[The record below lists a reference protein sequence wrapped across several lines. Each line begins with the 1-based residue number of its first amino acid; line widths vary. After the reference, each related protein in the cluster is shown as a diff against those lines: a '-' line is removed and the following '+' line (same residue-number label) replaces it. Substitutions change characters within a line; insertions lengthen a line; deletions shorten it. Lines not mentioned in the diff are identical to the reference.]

1 MRGWTRDPDAAA
13 ARAKELL
20 GEIGNDQI
28 SEETLQKAEA
38 VFSNHKKAHT
48 GALTDHA
55 RCGEE
60 IRHLEEQVKRAIE
73 LAAELKE
80 HRGVH
85 SLYQQL
91 SDDLRSE
98 RFQTFLLDE
107 VFRDLV
113 LAASERLWN
122 LTEVYRLEWRDSTF
136 YVVDHDNARQRR
148 SADTLSGGETFLA
161 SLALALGVK
170 RAGPASLRRGP
181 SRQPLHR

>member
-1 MRGWTRDPDAAA
+1 MLKRLKLMSEQRLHGGFVFRPQLVQAEVDGGSEFVVAGVI
-13 ARAKELL
+13 L
-20 GEIGNDQI
+20 G
-28 SEETLQKAEA
+28 L
-38 VFSNHKKAHT
+38 
-48 GALTDHA
+48 
-55 RCGEE
+55 
-60 IRHLEEQVKRAIE
+60 
-73 LAAELKE
+73 
-80 HRGVH
+80 
-85 SLYQQL
+85 
-91 SDDLRSE
+91 
-98 RFQTFLLDE
+98 QTFLLDE